1 LSAEQSVLI
10 PVLPPTRALD
20 LLILLDNA
28 FATTPTLQPFPIFY
42 LAHTSQKAITA
53 TRTMLEWLSQDINL
67 QDSPLDFK
75 YIKIVTQYN
84 DLTQGPP
91 GSRVVIVDDLEFH
104 TNSFAHQAFLD
115 FKSSGHLLLL
125 TSQSISTNSLTHTL
139 LQQWRSVSPTLSS
152 PRPIVNVSLNAN
164 IEIEQRIPL
173 QGDELSQ
180 WRKTDKANRDLK
192 DAELFFEE
200 RQRNLLEGDES
211 DSEEDEEDQLLLDT
225 ELQPEQ
231 PSQRV
236 RGSTILLQEGTYD
249 FWLGD
254 VEGARSSLKHFPF
267 VDKRKKIDDFGVTFK
282 PDEFVRVE
290 DEVVPVPTRKPKEL
304 GGKRKWG
311 EVETDVEDIPARV
324 VKSTTAVNINVRV
337 GYVDLEGLHDGRA
350 AGNLLPRLNAR
361 KMVSHRLIRL
371 IVGCGEFFT

>member
-1 LSAEQSVLI
+1 MLI
-10 PVLPPTRALD
+10 PVLPLTRTLD
-20 LLILLDNA
+20 LLIFLDNA
-28 FATTPTLQPFPIFY
+28 FTTTPTLQPFPIFY

-53 TRTMLEWLSQDINL
+53 TRTMLEWLSQDISL

-91 GSRVVIVDDLEFH
+91 GPRVVIVDDLEFH

-115 FKSSGHLLLL
+115 FKSSGQLLLL
-125 TSQSISTNSLTHTL
+125 TSQSVSANSLTHTI
-139 LQQWRSVSPTLSS
+139 LQQWQSISPTLSS
-152 PRPIVNVSLNAN
+152 PRPIVNVSLNTN
-164 IEIEQRIPL
+164 MDMEQRIPL

-231 PSQRV
+231 PTQRI
-236 RGSTILLQEGTYD
+236 RGSAILLQEGTYD

-267 VDKRKKIDDFGVTFK
+267 VDKRKKFDDFGVTFK

-290 DEVVPVPTRKPKEL
+290 DELVTIPTRRTNES

-324 VKSTTAVNINVRV
+324 VKSTMAIDINVRV

-361 KMVSHRLIRL
+361 KMVPQRLRRVDIRSW
-371 IVGCGEFFT
+371 